1 MVGSVSQNQL
11 FKSLQITFKFQLSI
25 KQSICTST
33 ISFRIEFGKLNANGD
48 KVQTKSLMRLLAFIV
63 KMRNRSRSLRFLYV
77 RII

>member
-48 KVQTKSLMRLLAFIV
+48 KV
-63 KMRNRSRSLRFLYV
+63 
-77 RII
+77 